1 MEMRAEHRAHFNSSP
16 KTAAFR
22 VTPLLGGFKIAAKI
36 LSILS
41 AVVFSVICASV
52 GVVYAV

>member
-16 KTAAFR
+16 KTAAFQT
-22 VTPLLGGFKIAAKI
+22 TPLLGGFKIAAKI

-41 AVVFSVICASV
+41 AVVFSFFFASV
-52 GVVYAV
+52 GVVYVV

>member
-1 MEMRAEHRAHFNSSP
+1 MEMSAEHRAHFNSSP

-41 AVVFSVICASV
+41 AVFFSVVCASV
-52 GVVYAV
+52 GVVYVV

>member
-16 KTAAFR
+16 KTGAFQA
-22 VTPLLGGFKIAAKI
+22 TPLLGGFKIAAKI

-41 AVVFSVICASV
+41 AVVFSVVCASV
-52 GVVYAV
+52 GVVYVV

>member
-16 KTAAFR
+16 KTAAFQA
-22 VTPLLGGFKIAAKI
+22 TPLLGGFKIAAKI

-41 AVVFSVICASV
+41 AVVFSFVCASV
-52 GVVYAV
+52 GVVYVV